1 MGLRSA
7 WKEDG
12 IRRLEDELEF
22 NQDMFDTYGD
32 QEYKDMIIR
41 IKQELDEERADLEE
55 LSWVFVISVEMRMQL
70 GYQQVYMQI
79 VWIGEMVNTSIQ

>member
-1 MGLRSA
+1 MGIRSA

-32 QEYKDMIIR
+32 QEYKDTIAI
-41 IKQELDEERADLEE
+41 IKQELEKERADLEE
-55 LSWVFVISVEMRMQL
+55 LQ
-70 GYQQVYMQI
+70 
-79 VWIGEMVNTSIQ
+79 N

>member
-1 MGLRSA
+1 MGIRSA

-32 QEYKDMIIR
+32 EEYKDMITR

-55 LSWVFVISVEMRMQL
+55 LQ
-70 GYQQVYMQI
+70 
-79 VWIGEMVNTSIQ
+79 